1 VEALEILQAHHQA
14 KDLMAA
20 QGQILLEVEGA
31 GVIRKL
37 VKTHLCRHLELELL
51 EGPELLCQ

>member
-20 QGQILLEVEGA
+20 QGQILREVEVA

-37 VKTHLCRHLELELL
+37 VKTHLCRHLESEDM
-51 EGPELLCQ
+51 EEPEPLCQ